1 VLNGNVKNLSR
12 EREEHMKSYTQPTQE
27 ERYHISVLCKERFP
41 KAEKAHRLNRHRSTI
56 TRELRRNTGM
66 RGYRAKQAQ
75 HNASHRQRTAKKA
88 IKLTR
93 KTIRLIIEK
102 INEKWNPE
110 QISGWLRQIQSK
122 VRNSVCILCILK
134 VVKSLTV
141 AESQTSIAEQVGVNQ
156 STISRFANKDEA
168 QVLIEKEQLKLVE
181 VLPDT
186 VQNVKDLV
194 EEMKDI
200 PKGDIKR
207 RELYQSRKIIRNS
220 RDK

>member
-1 VLNGNVKNLSR
+1 
-12 EREEHMKSYTQPTQE
+12 M
-27 ERYHISVLCKERFP
+27 
-41 KAEKAHRLNRHRSTI
+41 EK
-56 TRELRRNTGM
+56 
-66 RGYRAKQAQ
+66 
-75 HNASHRQRTAKKA
+75 
-88 IKLTR
+88 
-93 KTIRLIIEK
+93 
-102 INEKWNPE
+102 
-110 QISGWLRQIQSK
+110 IQSK

-207 RELYQSRKIIRNS
+207 RELSYKASTDVLKATNVFPNPNIIRTLLYHKPHLTSNIPVGP
-220 RDK
+220 DV